1 MSFESNAIRKESLTG
16 EIRMSHMLRD
26 RVKRTALFARGDQLP
41 HGVDLAADLQRR
53 FPDLRFDLIF
63 DVGAN
68 VGQTAHEFGIH
79 FPQAKILSFEPDPV
93 SFSIL
98 QASAN
103 GHANLSIYNL
113 GFSVQPGRLRF
124 DNTSPESVLHAI
136 AKDQSNERLPLVNV
150 TTIDLFCAAHCI
162 ERISLLKIDTE
173 GHDLDVIRGASNM
186 LTRGNIDVV
195 FAECSLTQVSKRL
208 VSFSE
213 MQADMRERGYVC
225 FGIYQQA
232 FGSDTHDPQINW
244 ANCAYVSKT
253 HARK

>member
-1 MSFESNAIRKESLTG
+1 LSFKSDAKPLTG
-16 EIRMSHMLRD
+16 VCCMLSDRM
-26 RVKRTALFARGDQLP
+26 KRTTLSFAKDDQPLP
-41 HGVDLAADLQRR
+41 HGVDLAADLKRQ
-53 FPDLRFDLIF
+53 FPDLRLDLIF

-68 VGQTAHEFGIH
+68 VGQTAQEFGIQ
-79 FPQAKILSFEPDPV
+79 FRQAKILSFEPDPD

-103 GHANLSIYNL
+103 GNANLSIYNL
-113 GFSVQPGRLRF
+113 GFSVRPGRVRF

-136 AKDQSNERLPLVNV
+136 AKNQGDDRLPFVNI
-150 TTIDLFCAAHCI
+150 TTIDLFCAEHCI

-173 GHDLDVIRGASNM
+173 GHDLDVIRGASDM
-186 LTRGNIDVV
+186 LRRGNVDVV
-195 FAECSLTQVSKRL
+195 FAECSLTQVSERL

-213 MQADMRERGYVC
+213 MQANMRERGYVC

-253 HARK
+253 RSRK